1 MVSIGEFARYG
12 RVSVRMLRHYDAVGL
27 LRPARVD
34 RLTGYRSYDA
44 GQLSRLNRIVALKDL
59 GFTLVQVRSILDDKV
74 GLEELHGML
83 RLRDAELRSQI
94 ASDAARLTQ
103 VRARLRIIETEG
115 AMPAD
120 EVTLKPI
127 PAVRV
132 GEMTE
137 HAASFAPESISPLI
151 GPLYHE
157 LLCRLDDA
165 GLTPTGPAIAYYQD
179 GADGEVVVHAAFP
192 IAADSSSG
200 GRHGFSIVD
209 LPEIAQAATIVHRG
223 SMDDVLTTVQTLA
236 RWIDAN
242 SYRSAGDNRELY
254 LEAGDDRNSWVTEL
268 QEPVVPLPGR
278 ADR

>member
-1 MVSIGEFARYG
+1 
-12 RVSVRMLRHYDAVGL
+12 MLRHYDAVGL

-59 GFTLVQVRSILDDKV
+59 GFTLAQVQSILDDKV

-103 VRARLRIIETEG
+103 VRSRLRIIETEG

-120 EVTLKPI
+120 EVTLKPV

-132 GEMTE
+132 AELTD

-179 GADGEVVVHAAFP
+179 GPDGDVVVHAALP
-192 IAADSSSG
+192 VTADNSR
-200 GRHGFSIVD
+200 GRQGFSIVD

-223 SMDDVLTTVQTLA
+223 SMDDVLTTLQTLA

-242 SYRSAGDNRELY
+242 GYRSAGDNRELY
-254 LEAGDDRNSWVTEL
+254 LETGDDRDCWVTEL
-268 QEPVVPLPGR
+268 QEPVVPPPGR
-278 ADR
+278 AGR